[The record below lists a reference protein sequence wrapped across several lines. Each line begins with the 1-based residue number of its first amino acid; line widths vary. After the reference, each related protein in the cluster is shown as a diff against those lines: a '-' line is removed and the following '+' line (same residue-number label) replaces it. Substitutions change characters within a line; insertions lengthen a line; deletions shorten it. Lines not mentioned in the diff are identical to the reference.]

1 MKTIVIAAVNS
12 ENSINLELSQK
23 ISFLGEYDL
32 INLNDLKENIPILS
46 NDLIEQGIPEG
57 ISQLNE
63 QIILAKNII
72 IVTPEHNGYF
82 SAFFKNILDW
92 LTVVNKKIFGD
103 KNLILVIATPSA
115 KGGLSLRQIAS
126 KSFIYMGAISF
137 ESFGFCEYSPEKDF
151 NQEINQ
157 VIEHIDSLD

>member
-1 MKTIVIAAVNS
+1 M
-12 ENSINLELSQK
+12 
-23 ISFLGEYDL
+23 
-32 INLNDLKENIPILS
+32 
-46 NDLIEQGIPEG
+46 
-57 ISQLNE
+57 
-63 QIILAKNII
+63 
-72 IVTPEHNGYF
+72 
-82 SAFFKNILDW
+82 
-92 LTVVNKKIFGD
+92 
-103 KNLILVIATPSA
+103 IATPSA

>member
-82 SAFFKNILDW
+82 SAFFKNILD
-92 LTVVNKKIFGD
+92 
-103 KNLILVIATPSA
+103 
-115 KGGLSLRQIAS
+115 
-126 KSFIYMGAISF
+126 
-137 ESFGFCEYSPEKDF
+137 
-151 NQEINQ
+151 
-157 VIEHIDSLD
+157 